1 MNTDKKRRYTK
12 VSNDKTDRKALIRSA
27 VEWFA
32 FVLVVMAAALI
43 LLNTAFEVCEI
54 DLNGKKTDVFVSKVG
69 YTVERGDAVALEK
82 NCVYVI
88 ACEGEGLPLNS
99 DGRPAIES
107 VLYQNRLCG
116 QDEIS
121 ELLDD
126 GNRVPN
132 GFVLVNSFSAG
143 GKSKAELLET
153 ERIIGEVK
161 FVVHPYLYLGKTIY
175 EAVGE

>member
-43 LLNTAFEVCEI
+43 LLNSAFEVCEI

-107 VLYQNRLCG
+107 VLYQNRLYG

-121 ELLDD
+121 ELLAVELRLSVLLRLILKNIKIFLKVIYSIPH
-126 GNRVPN
+126 GNI
-132 GFVLVNSFSAG
+132 
-143 GKSKAELLET
+143 E
-153 ERIIGEVK
+153 IIISII
-161 FVVHPYLYLGKTIY
+161 TIITHII
-175 EAVGE
+175 